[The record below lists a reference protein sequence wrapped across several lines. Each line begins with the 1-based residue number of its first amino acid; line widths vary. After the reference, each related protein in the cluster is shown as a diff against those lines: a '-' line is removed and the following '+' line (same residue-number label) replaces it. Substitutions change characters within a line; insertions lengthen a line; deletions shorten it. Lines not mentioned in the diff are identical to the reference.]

1 MTSINY
7 LKGLFKTSKAILGTL
22 LAMKRERAAVETMQ
36 LCE

>member
-22 LAMKRERAAVETMQ
+22 LAMKRERVAVETMQ

>member
-7 LKGLFKTSKAILGTL
+7 LKGLFKKSKAILGTL
-22 LAMKRERAAVETMQ
+22 LAMKRERAVETMQ